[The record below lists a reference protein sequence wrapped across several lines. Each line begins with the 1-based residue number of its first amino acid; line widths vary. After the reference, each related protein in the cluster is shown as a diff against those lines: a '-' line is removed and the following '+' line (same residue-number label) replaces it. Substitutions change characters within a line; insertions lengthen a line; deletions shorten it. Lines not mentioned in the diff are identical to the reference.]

1 MKVKV
6 NDKEME
12 ISAATVADFAKDQKL
27 PATGVAVAINNQ
39 LVPRAEWDGRAIVE
53 GDDIVILKAFC
64 GG

>member
-6 NDKEME
+6 NNKEME
-12 ISAATVADFAKDQKL
+12 ISVATVADFAKEQQL

-39 LVPRAEWDGRAIVE
+39 MVPRTDWAEHAIKE